1 MSTKIYLASA
11 SPRRKQLLSQLDVA
25 FEQFATDIDESQVEG
40 ETVEA
45 FVCRLAEE
53 KALAGVVIAEQDYPV
68 LGSDTIVVLNGQVLG
83 KPTDQSD
90 AIATLT
96 ALSGQTHQVMTAI
109 AFANKSKVKSMLVT
123 TEVTFKHLSQQEIN
137 DYCATKEPLDKAG
150 SYGIQGGAGRF
161 VTNLNGSYFAV
172 MGLPLYETEKLLN
185 EFIAERQT

>member
-90 AIATLT
+90 AISTLT

-185 EFIAERQT
+185 EFIAEGV

>member
-40 ETVEA
+40 ETAEA
-45 FVCRLAEE
+45 FVSRLAEE
-53 KALAGVVIAEQDYPV
+53 KALAGVVISEQDYPV

-185 EFIAERQT
+185 EFIAEGV

>member
-185 EFIAERQT
+185 EFIAEGV

>member
-40 ETVEA
+40 ETAEA
-45 FVCRLAEE
+45 FVSRLAEE
-53 KALAGVVIAEQDYPV
+53 KALAGVEIAEQDYPV

-185 EFIAERQT
+185 EFIAEGV

>member
-11 SPRRKQLLSQLDVA
+11 SPRRRQLLSQLDVA

-185 EFIAERQT
+185 EFIAEGV

>member
-40 ETVEA
+40 ETAEA
-45 FVCRLAEE
+45 FVSRLAEE
-53 KALAGVVIAEQDYPV
+53 KALAGVEIAEQNYPV

-123 TEVTFKHLSQQEIN
+123 TEVTFKHLSQQEVN

-185 EFIAERQT
+185 EFIAEGV

>member
-40 ETVEA
+40 ETAEA
-45 FVCRLAEE
+45 FVSRLAEE
-53 KALAGVVIAEQDYPV
+53 KALAGVEIAEQDYPV

-96 ALSGQTHQVMTAI
+96 ELSGQTHQVMTAI

-185 EFIAERQT
+185 EFIAEGV

>member
-40 ETVEA
+40 ETAEA
-45 FVCRLAEE
+45 FVSRLAEE
-53 KALAGVVIAEQDYPV
+53 KALAGVEIAEQDYPV

-90 AIATLT
+90 AISTLT

-185 EFIAERQT
+185 EFIAEGV

>member
-40 ETVEA
+40 ETAEA

-90 AIATLT
+90 AISTLT

-185 EFIAERQT
+185 EFIAEGV

>member
-11 SPRRKQLLSQLDVA
+11 SPRRRQLLSQLDVA

-90 AIATLT
+90 AIAMLT

-185 EFIAERQT
+185 EFIAEGV

>member
-11 SPRRKQLLSQLDVA
+11 SPRRRQLLSQLDVA

-90 AIATLT
+90 AISTLT

-185 EFIAERQT
+185 EFIAEGV